1 MRTLRVN
8 TLTVALALAGA
19 VTGCGG
25 GPSAPS
31 PPSALPPTSP
41 LQPPSVTIATT
52 SLADGAVGFAYS
64 QTIQAQGGTAP
75 FTWSVSAGSL
85 PRGTMLA
92 SGSAT
97 SMVINGT
104 PDTVENPATFTI
116 QATDAMDQTASQMY
130 SVNIITPGKA
140 TMQEVDGQ
148 VPAGTIEIQGL
159 SADAFNPA
167 FWQRNA
173 LNWVPDVRVPM
184 LMAQTSGTY
193 QNIYSPWPLEQSNG
207 WLLFYGGWDGT
218 DTPNDRVYKTT
229 TPDFFSFGG
238 GQAMTGMT
246 ATPGGQ
252 LVIDHGAFT
261 HVNNMSVQQ
270 LPDGSFHMVCTTL
283 VDANSLDKPTYFS
296 SPDGV
301 MWNGTPEPYEAQL
314 SDVVSIPNDPTYAG
328 YDFNGG
334 NVLLWDANTWVL
346 YYSVGI
352 YGAIGQV

>member
-1 MRTLRVN
+1 MRNVREGV
-8 TLTVALALAGA
+8 LAGALVLTSA

-25 GPSAPS
+25 GSS
-31 PPSALPPTSP
+31 PPPPP
-41 LQPPSVTIATT
+41 PPPSVAIVT
-52 SLADGAVGFAYS
+52 SVLADGAVGFAYS

-85 PRGTMLA
+85 PIGTKLGGTSA
-92 SGSAT
+92 SSVT
-97 SMVINGT
+97 IVGT
-104 PDTVENPATFTI
+104 PNTAESPATFTI
-116 QATDAMDQTASQMY
+116 QVTDANKQEAIQMY
-130 SVNIITPGKA
+130 SVNIITPR
-140 TMQEVDGQ
+140 TVSMLEVPGQ
-148 VPAGTIEIQGL
+148 VPADTIEIQGL

-173 LNWVPDVRVPM
+173 LNWVPDVRAPM
-184 LMAQTSGTY
+184 LAAQPTGAY
-193 QNIYSPWPLEQSNG
+193 QNIYSPWPLEESSG

-229 TPDFFSFGG
+229 TEDFLSLGG
-238 GQAMTGMT
+238 GTATGTT

-270 LPDGSFHMVCTTL
+270 LADGSLHMICTTL

-301 MWNGTPEPYEAQL
+301 TWNGTPEPYEAQL

-334 NVLLWDANTWVL
+334 NVLLWDANT
-346 YYSVGI
+346 
-352 YGAIGQV
+352 